1 MELNTQ
7 FTERFLF
14 IDTEGT
20 GFPKKSQ
27 NIQDGQ
33 ARVCQVAMILTDAV
47 GNSLA
52 EFSAYIKPNGWKIS
66 DGARE
71 VHGITD
77 EHCETHGVSMH
88 FVMPMFYQLARMS
101 SKIIAH
107 GITYDQRMIDIERS
121 YHEGEMTASEIET
134 ILREWYCTMANNKHL
149 NNGKY
154 ASLELCLQHYCGRSV
169 GDDAHNAVADVQ
181 ALRDIF
187 FAMRGIKL

>member
-33 ARVCQVAMILTDAV
+33 ARVCQVGLILTDAV
-47 GNSLA
+47 GNSLS
-52 EFSAYIKPNGWKIS
+52 EFSAYVKPDGWKIS

-77 EHCETHGVSMH
+77 DHCEAHGI
-88 FVMPMFYQLARMS
+88 PMSHIIPVYYSLAQMAD
-101 SKIIAH
+101 KIIAH
-107 GITYDQRMIDIERS
+107 GITYDERMMQIEES
-121 YHEGEMTASEIET
+121 YFHRDDEQGIR
-134 ILREWYCTMANNKHL
+134 LNKNWYCTMANNKHL

-169 GDDAHNAVADVQ
+169 GDGAHNAVADVQ